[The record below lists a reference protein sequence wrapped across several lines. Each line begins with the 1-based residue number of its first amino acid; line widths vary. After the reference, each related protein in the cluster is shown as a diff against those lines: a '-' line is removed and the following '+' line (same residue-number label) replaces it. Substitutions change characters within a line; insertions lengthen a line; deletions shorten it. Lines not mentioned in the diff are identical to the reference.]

1 MNAVDLPFREA
12 LDIFETGGNS
22 GGMEKNSIDMLPV
35 IKFNHRNLVDASD
48 EKISCSVC
56 LQVCFFILFSKGIS
70 CLLVI
75 LIYSLEEKKKKKK
88 GYLIV
93 HTFAFFLSK
102 TVNS

>member
-35 IKFNHRNLVDASD
+35 IKFNHQNIVDAFG

-56 LQVCFFILFSKGIS
+56 LQVCFFFFQKESAIYWLSY
-70 CLLVI
+70 LL
-75 LIYSLEEKKKKKK
+75 SRKKKF
-88 GYLIV
+88 
-93 HTFAFFLSK
+93 T
-102 TVNS
+102 